1 VNARQLLR
9 RLLKSQWTRIF
20 GPALIV
26 LELLGVAAAI
36 VTGDWSLTW
45 VVPFF
50 IVGFFFFI
58 FIRLVIIALLFAF
71 LFLFP
76 VLVAVIVVWA
86 AYTLFRKQQKKANL
100 EASTRGPTTSSN
112 GAQ

>member
-1 VNARQLLR
+1 MNARQLLR
-9 RLLKSQWTRIF
+9 RLFKWTKIF
-20 GPALIV
+20 GPSLIV
-26 LELLGVAAAI
+26 LELLGIAAAV

-50 IVGFFFFI
+50 IVGFFLFI
-58 FIRLVIIALLFAF
+58 LIRLIIITLLFSF

-76 VLVAVIVVWA
+76 VLVAVVVVWA
-86 AYTLFRKQQKKANL
+86 GYTLFKKQKKANL
-100 EASTRGPTTSSN
+100 EASTRGQTMSSD